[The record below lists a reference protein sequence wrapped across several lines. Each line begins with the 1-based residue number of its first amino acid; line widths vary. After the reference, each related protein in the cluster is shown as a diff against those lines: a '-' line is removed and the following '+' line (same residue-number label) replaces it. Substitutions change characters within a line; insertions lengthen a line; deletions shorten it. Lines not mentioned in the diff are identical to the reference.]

1 MKTGAAAIRFQEI
14 VCIPAVPKLGE
25 LLRLHSFKKR
35 LVGAPRSGLRNL
47 AAPRLCYAFKLHAPL
62 EKLWV
67 VIKTQN
73 SCRGFLRRWTCRYDA
88 HVNSIVVPD
97 YERALKFTDYR
108 QQFTLN
114 KHFLAFR
121 KRQLSGICG
130 QGALNEKRGEKIHEN
145 VFFHDGPIA

>member
-1 MKTGAAAIRFQEI
+1 MKDAITAIRLLESHCISKGLKSGEI
-14 VCIPAVPKLGE
+14 VKLHP
-25 LLRLHSFKKR
+25 LKLRS
-35 LVGAPRSGLRNL
+35 VGALRVGLRHL
-47 AAPRLCYAFKLHAPL
+47 IAPRLRYPFALCAPVK
-62 EKLWV
+62 KLWV
-67 VIKTQN
+67 VIKTRN
-73 SCRGFLRRWTCRYDA
+73 SCRGFLRRWTCSYGA
-88 HVNSIVVPD
+88 HINSIVVPD

-108 QQFTLN
+108 QQFAVN